1 MAHHDAL
8 GVRGDHSRVQRP
20 RQLRQ
25 AYPQRLWLPPG
36 AAARQRRRHHQRQQQ
51 ANAPFP
57 NIHSPTSYFSSGTTV
72 PSSSSLAETIW
83 LRVLRAISSSRIRLG
98 KSDSSV

>member
-1 MAHHDAL
+1 MRFSYRWLTTIRSESVVTIAGSSVPGSSGRHTRSVC
-8 GVRGDHSRVQRP
+8 GSRRG
-20 RQLRQ
+20 
-25 AYPQRLWLPPG
+25 
-36 AAARQRRRHHQRQQQ
+36 RRHHHRQQQ

-72 PSSSSLAETIW
+72 PSPSSLAETIW